1 MERVLFNPD
10 WFFGEKSEEKVS
22 LKMPFLIVLI
32 NGIFAAA
39 SSILVMN
46 KVMASLPPDIAP
58 FMAAGAAIGAVGGL
72 IGAFLYWLILAG
84 VFYLISCLFDSEGSF
99 KRTFEFVGYGF
110 LPMIFS
116 SFVAL
121 LVWYSI
127 LPSIEFSLQDP
138 QLMQQSMMQMM
149 VDNPFLLMSQII
161 GILCT
166 LWSGYIWIFAVKNA
180 RKMAVK
186 NASIVVGVPV
196 GLYVLDTIYNFVS
209 MVL

>member
-22 LKMPFLIVLI
+22 LRMPFLIVLI

-58 FMAAGAAIGAVGGL
+58 FMAAGAAIGAIGGL
-72 IGAFLYWLILAG
+72 IGVFLYWLILAG
-84 VFYLISCLFDSEGSF
+84 VFYLISCLFDSDGSF

-149 VDNPFLLMSQII
+149 VNNPFLLMSQII

-180 RKMAVK
+180 RKMATK

-196 GLYVLDTIYNFVS
+196 GLYVLYTIYNFVS
-209 MVL
+209 MAL

>member
-10 WFFGEKSEEKVS
+10 WFFGEKSEGKVS

-32 NGIFAAA
+32 NGIFAVA
-39 SSILVMN
+39 SSILIMN
-46 KVMASLPPDIAP
+46 KVVASLPPDLAP
-58 FMAAGAAIGAVGGL
+58 FMVTGAAIGAVGGL
-72 IGAFLYWLILAG
+72 IGMFLYWLILAG

-121 LVWYSI
+121 LVLYSI
-127 LPSIEFSLQDP
+127 LPSIVFSLEDP
-138 QLMQQSMMQMM
+138 QWMQMM
-149 VDNPFLLMSQII
+149 VNNPFSLMSQII
-161 GILCT
+161 GIFCV

-180 RKMAVK
+180 RKMTTK

-196 GLYVLDTIYNFVS
+196 GLYVLYTIYNFVS
-209 MVL
+209 MAL

>member
-22 LKMPFLIVLI
+22 LRMPFLIVLI

-72 IGAFLYWLILAG
+72 IGVFLYWLILAG

-180 RKMAVK
+180 RKMATK

-196 GLYVLDTIYNFVS
+196 GLYVLYTIYNFVS
-209 MVL
+209 MAL